1 MFGPLGKKLIAHVS
15 IGGFPIS
22 FDLITIIMS
31 WIVIA
36 LLVIFA
42 LILRRSLRQEV
53 DEKPNRVQA
62 LLDAL
67 IDLIKS
73 QLTSSFSS
81 DRLARELF
89 PFIATLFMFILA
101 SNLISVIPYFESPTK
116 DLNVTFSFGLL
127 VFFMSQFFAM
137 RRKGVGKYFKGFIE
151 PYPFMLPLNIVG
163 ELARPLSHSFRLF
176 GNMFGGAIML
186 SIVYIFPFTSWVIP
200 IGLNFFYGLFVGT
213 IQAFVFSLL
222 AVAYINVA
230 VET

>member
-1 MFGPLGKKLIAHVS
+1 
-15 IGGFPIS
+15 
-22 FDLITIIMS
+22 MS
-31 WIVIA
+31 WIVIV
-36 LLVIFA
+36 LLVILA
-42 LILRRSLRQEV
+42 LILRRSLSQDV

-73 QLTSSFSS
+73 QLTSSFASEK
-81 DRLARELF
+81 LARELF
-89 PFIATLFMFILA
+89 PFVATLFMFITT
-101 SNLISVIPYFESPTK
+101 SNCISLIPYFESPTK
-116 DLNVTFSFGLL
+116 DLNVALSLALL
-127 VFFMSQFFAM
+127 VFFMSQFFAV
-137 RRKGVGKYFKGFIE
+137 RKKGFGKYMKGFIE

-163 ELARPLSHSFRLF
+163 EIAKPLSHSFRLF

-186 SIVYIFPFTSWVIP
+186 SIVYTFLVTSWFIP
-200 IGLNFFYGLFVGT
+200 VALNLFYGLFQGV

>member
-137 RRKGVGKYFKGFIE
+137 RR
-151 PYPFMLPLNIVG
+151 
-163 ELARPLSHSFRLF
+163 
-176 GNMFGGAIML
+176 
-186 SIVYIFPFTSWVIP
+186 
-200 IGLNFFYGLFVGT
+200 
-213 IQAFVFSLL
+213 
-222 AVAYINVA
+222 
-230 VET
+230 

>member
-1 MFGPLGKKLIAHVS
+1 MLGPLGRKLIAHVS

-22 FDLITIIMS
+22 FDLMTIIMS

-36 LLVIFA
+36 LLVILA
-42 LILRRSLRQEV
+42 LILRRSLRQDV

-62 LLDAL
+62 LLDSL

-81 DRLARELF
+81 EKLAEELF
-89 PFIATLFMFILA
+89 PFIATLFMFVLL
-101 SNLISVIPYFESPTK
+101 SNWISVIPYFESPTK

-127 VFFMSQFFAM
+127 VFFMSQFFAI
-137 RRKGVGKYFKGFIE
+137 RRKGLGKYMKGFIE

-163 ELARPLSHSFRLF
+163 EMAKPLSHSFRLF

-186 SIVYIFPFTSWVIP
+186 SIIYSFTFLSFGFPLIVI
-200 IGLNFFYGLFVGT
+200 GFYGVFEGM
-213 IQAFVFSLL
+213 IQAFVFSIL

>member
-1 MFGPLGKKLIAHVS
+1 MFGPLGKKLIAHIS
-15 IGGFPIS
+15 IGGFSIS
-22 FDLITIIMS
+22 FDLITIIVS

-42 LILRRSLRQEV
+42 LILRRSLRQDV

-62 LLDAL
+62 MLDAL

-81 DRLARELF
+81 DRLARDLF
-89 PFIATLFMFILA
+89 PFIATLFMFILL
-101 SNLISVIPYFESPTK
+101 SNWISIIPFFDSPTK

-127 VFFMSQFFAM
+127 VFFMSQFFAI

-163 ELARPLSHSFRLF
+163 EMAKPLSHSFRLF
-176 GNMFGGAIML
+176 GNMFGGSIML
-186 SIVYIFPFTSWVIP
+186 SIVYMFPIMSWGVP
-200 IGLNFFYGLFVGT
+200 IGLNLFYGLFEGM
-213 IQAFVFSLL
+213 IQAFVFSIL

-230 VET
+230 VEM

>member
-1 MFGPLGKKLIAHVS
+1 MFGPLGKKLIAHIS
-15 IGGFPIS
+15 IGGFSIS
-22 FDLITIIMS
+22 FDLLTIIFS

-62 LLDAL
+62 VLDAL

-81 DRLARELF
+81 EQLARDLF
-89 PFIATLFMFILA
+89 PFIATLFMFILL
-101 SNLISVIPYFESPTK
+101 SNWISIIPYFESPTK

-127 VFFMSQFFAM
+127 VFFMSQFFAI

-163 ELARPLSHSFRLF
+163 EMAKPLSHSFRLF

-186 SIVYIFPFTSWVIP
+186 SIIYSFTFLSFGFPLIL
-200 IGLNFFYGLFVGT
+200 IGFYGLFEGM
-213 IQAFVFSLL
+213 IQAFVFSIL

>member
-1 MFGPLGKKLIAHVS
+1 MFVPLGKKLIAHIS
-15 IGGFPIS
+15 IGGVSFS

-36 LLVIFA
+36 MLVIFA
-42 LILRRSLRQEV
+42 LILRRSLREDV

-62 LLDAL
+62 LLDTL

-81 DRLARELF
+81 EQLARELF
-89 PFIATLFMFILA
+89 PFIATLFLFILV

-127 VFFMSQFFAM
+127 VFFMSQFFAI

-163 ELARPLSHSFRLF
+163 EMAKPLSHSFRLF

-186 SIVYIFPFTSWVIP
+186 SIVYSFSLTSW
-200 IGLNFFYGLFVGT
+200 GLPLVVNAFYGLFEGV
-213 IQAFVFSLL
+213 IQAFVFAIL

>member
-15 IGGFPIS
+15 IGGFSFS
-22 FDLITIIMS
+22 FDLITIIVS

-42 LILRRSLRQEV
+42 LFLRRSLRQDV

-62 LLDAL
+62 LLDVL
-67 IDLIKS
+67 IDLVKS

-81 DRLARELF
+81 DQLARDLF
-89 PFIATLFMFILA
+89 PFIATLFMFILV

-116 DLNVTFSFGLL
+116 DLNVTLSFGLL
-127 VFFMSQFFAM
+127 VFFMSQFFAI
-137 RRKGVGKYFKGFIE
+137 RKKGVGKYFKGFIE

-163 ELARPLSHSFRLF
+163 ELAKPLSHSFRLF

-186 SIVYIFPFTSWVIP
+186 SIVYSFLLTSW
-200 IGLNFFYGLFVGT
+200 GLPLVVNAFYGLFEGA
-213 IQAFVFSLL
+213 IQAFVFAIL

>member
-1 MFGPLGKKLIAHVS
+1 MVGPLGQKLVAHFS
-15 IGGFPIS
+15 IGPLS
-22 FDLITIIMS
+22 FSLDLITIIMS
-31 WIVIA
+31 WIVMA
-36 LLVIFA
+36 LLVILA
-42 LILRRSLRQEV
+42 LILRRSLNQDVE
-53 DEKPNRVQA
+53 DKPNRVQA

-81 DRLARELF
+81 DQLARELF
-89 PFIATLFMFILA
+89 PFVSTLFMFILT
-101 SNLISVIPYFESPTK
+101 SNCISLIPYFESPTK
-116 DLNVTFSFGLL
+116 DLNVTLSFALL
-127 VFFMSQFFAM
+127 VFFMSQFFAL
-137 RRKGVGKYFKGFIE
+137 RRKGIRKYLKGFIE

-163 ELARPLSHSFRLF
+163 EIAKPLSHSFRLF

-186 SIVYIFPFTSWVIP
+186 SIVYTFFITSWVFP
-200 IGLNFFYGLFVGT
+200 VGLNLFFGLFQGI

>member
-1 MFGPLGKKLIAHVS
+1 
-15 IGGFPIS
+15 
-22 FDLITIIMS
+22 
-31 WIVIA
+31 
-36 LLVIFA
+36 
-42 LILRRSLRQEV
+42 
-53 DEKPNRVQA
+53 
-62 LLDAL
+62 
-67 IDLIKS
+67 
-73 QLTSSFSS
+73 
-81 DRLARELF
+81 
-89 PFIATLFMFILA
+89 TLFMFILA

>member
-89 PFIATLFMFILA
+89 PFIATLFMFILL
-101 SNLISVIPYFESPTK
+101 SNLISVNPYFESPTK